1 MAAKNL
7 SKNFQNT
14 NESSSLLETI
24 KKKFRI
30 DLGKKDNSTLR
41 VRAEKF
47 LGGWTFQG
55 LMTIITIYSLFGD
68 DVRQIVFTAKS
79 DSIFYILSS
88 ISLAAFSV
96 EIILQSI
103 LREDY
108 WLGFYFWLDVISTV
122 SLLTDIGWIMDA
134 IVDLSSGGSGGGG
147 SNI

>member
-79 DSIFYILSS
+79 DAIFYILSS